1 MCSQII
7 ACTAEPYLAS
17 VCALSQPNLPCMI
30 FSPSPSERET
40 KEGRND
46 ELGVGLGVCV
56 CRIIVTSKDRPDA
69 AGGLVLFFF
78 LLLFDNLMTVRRRAF
93 FFAGSC
99 LLSDVSESGLEGLSW
114 VSKVCLDGS
123 RREEEEVT

>member
-1 MCSQII
+1 M
-7 ACTAEPYLAS
+7 
-17 VCALSQPNLPCMI
+17 
-30 FSPSPSERET
+30 
-40 KEGRND
+40 
-46 ELGVGLGVCV
+46 

-78 LLLFDNLMTVRRRAF
+78 LLLFDNLMTVRRRAL